1 MLMKYLADVLTFF
14 RFPAAFAVFGLIM
27 TEHWLAAMIVFALA
41 ILSDALDGIVARKW
55 PPGDRWY
62 RKDPHAFDNAGD
74 SLLFFGALV
83 GLAVKVQPL
92 WLIILTVSIVGTLII
107 LFFIAKLRPSRA
119 EKLDVAF
126 GWCFGALLV
135 AMLCQ
140 ITDLALPESDRLVV
154 YLVYGV
160 AIGVIVPN
168 KWDRMT
174 SRPEVTYK
182 GTW

>member
-1 MLMKYLADVLTFF
+1 MKYLADALTFF
-14 RFPAAFAVFGLIM
+14 RFPAAIAVFVLIM
-27 TEHWLAAMIVFALA
+27 FDQWTAAMIVLGLA
-41 ILSDALDGIVARKW
+41 FLSDALDGVAARRW
-55 PPGDRWY
+55 PPESRWY

-74 SLLFFGALV
+74 SLLFFAALG
-83 GLAVKVQPL
+83 GLVLNGPAIWDVIFV
-92 WLIILTVSIVGTLII
+92 VSVVGTAII

-126 GWCFGALLV
+126 GWCFGFLLFT
-135 AMLCQ
+135 MLVQ
-140 ITDLALPESDRLVV
+140 ITKMALWSTYTGFALVILYSV
-154 YLVYGV
+154 VT
-160 AIGVIVPN
+160 AIIIFT